1 MAFAAYII
9 CGTPRSGS
17 TLLCDLLKQTSVAGH
32 PNSYYRLPS
41 IPDFVQRFGIA
52 PGEGLDFERRY
63 LAATIKAGTGDT
75 GMFGLRVHALSLF
88 DLLGRLA
95 MLYPAERTD
104 TARID
109 AAFGTTI
116 YIRLRRHDKVAQAI
130 SRVKAEQSGLW
141 HRHADGSE
149 RERLKPHEAPVYDA
163 SRLAASIA
171 ETLEHEAVFDA
182 WAKGQGITPLDVR
195 YEELS
200 DDPTAA
206 LTRILTA
213 LGRDP
218 VAAARAQVQSAKLAD
233 AVSLDWAARYRA
245 ETSS

>member
-17 TLLCDLLKQTSVAGH
+17 TLLCDLLKQTGIAGH

-63 LAATIKAGTGDT
+63 LAATITAGTGDT

-95 MLYPAERTD
+95 MLHPAEPTD
-104 TARID
+104 RSRID
-109 AAFGTTI
+109 AAFGTTL
-116 YIRLRRHDKVAQAI
+116 YLRLRRHDKVAQAI

-141 HRHADGSE
+141 HRHADGGA
-149 RERLKPHEAPVYDA
+149 REQVKPYEAPVYDA
-163 SRLAASIA
+163 ARLRAVID

-182 WAKGQGITPLDVR
+182 WASGQTITPFDVS
-195 YEELS
+195 YEDLS
-200 DDPTAA
+200 ADPRAMLA
-206 LTRILTA
+206 LVLAA

-218 VAAARAQVQSAKLAD
+218 SMADRATVRTARLAD
-233 AVSLDWAARYRA
+233 ATSRDWAARFA
-245 ETSS
+245 LEP